1 MKPRWVIYR
10 EVSGGEQWP
19 RSKHRTQQAAIN
31 KATQMSLKN
40 PKAKF
45 VVQLEKK

>member
-1 MKPRWVIYR
+1 MKPRWAIYR
-10 EVSGGEQWP
+10 EVSSGEKWF
-19 RSKHRTQQAAIN
+19 RSKHKTQEAAIN

-45 VVQLEKK
+45 IVQLEKS